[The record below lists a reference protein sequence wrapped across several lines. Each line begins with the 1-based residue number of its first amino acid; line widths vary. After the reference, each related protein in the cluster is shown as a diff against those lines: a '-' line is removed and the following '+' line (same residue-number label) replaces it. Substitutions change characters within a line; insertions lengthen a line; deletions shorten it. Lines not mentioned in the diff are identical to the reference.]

1 MIFRRGLIVVL
12 VLMAAWLQVRIW
24 VGKGSLAE
32 VSTLEA
38 RVHKEQASN
47 EMRSQRNKVLR
58 AEVIDLK
65 NGVAAIEEKA
75 RSELGLVRQGETFF
89 LLVDRHQAPDK
100 RTATDNK

>member
-38 RVHKEQASN
+38 RGHKEQASN

-65 NGVAAIEEKA
+65 NGVAAIEYNPPAVRFIFSLYDLSQGTLSGSA
-75 RSELGLVRQGETFF
+75 RS
-89 LLVDRHQAPDK
+89 P
-100 RTATDNK
+100 